1 MPESKVLIP
10 PAPRQPGERTHPVEM
25 DVAEVCIARP
35 TNPDGLNILS
45 LVLSAA
51 DITHRVNY
59 ISSKSMEIYVSSRDK
74 EKADREITAYLS
86 ENRNWPPQATPP
98 ETTIIFRAMSPLV
111 VGLLLLFYNV
121 TGGWQAESLWFA
133 AGAGDSQKILFAGEI
148 YRLVTALTLHADL
161 VHLLSNCFLGALL
174 LHYFLQLTGNGIG
187 LFSMLFTGALAN
199 YLNVLAHGPG
209 HHFVGFSTAI
219 FSVIGMLCTIGFAAK
234 TMRYI
239 LHFLMPIMGGL
250 ALLALLGS
258 SGERTDLGAHLFGLL
273 CGLVFGN
280 VVRLPLFP
288 ILRHSI
294 PLQIALSLFSFLLVI
309 FAWYFALH

>member
-1 MPESKVLIP
+1 M
-10 PAPRQPGERTHPVEM
+10 T
-25 DVAEVCIARP
+25 EVCIARP
-35 TNPDGLNILS
+35 TNPDRLNALS

-59 ISSKSMEIYVSSRDK
+59 ISARNMEIYVAACDQ
-74 EKADREITAYLS
+74 EKAAWEITAYLS
-86 ENRNWPPQATPP
+86 ENHNWPPRTTHP

-111 VGLLLLFYNV
+111 IGLLLLFYNV
-121 TGGWQAESLWFA
+121 TGGWQDDSVWFT
-133 AGAGDSQKILFAGEI
+133 AGAGDSQKILAAGEI

-187 LFSMLFTGALAN
+187 LFSMLFTSALAN

-239 LHFLMPIMGGL
+239 LHFFMPIMGGL

-280 VVRLPLFP
+280 FVRLPIFP
-288 ILRHSI
+288 ALRQSLS
-294 PLQIALSLFSFLLVI
+294 LQVALSFCFFLLVI
-309 FAWYFALH
+309 FAWYVALQ